1 MTFAVVVLTVVNI
14 ANDALNRLFA
24 VIAVV
29 HDLTSFPGRKMTKV
43 RFLSGFILPRAPS
56 NIHTKA
62 RFSMSLFVLS
72 DTHLSHS
79 TDKPMNI
86 FGSRWDRHTEKIR
99 DAWQAVVSPDDTV
112 VIPGDISW
120 AMSLDEVYPDLAFLN
135 ELNGK
140 KIISRGNH
148 DYWWCT
154 MKKLNTF
161 IEEKKLSAISFL
173 HNNAINVEDFTIC
186 GTRGWYY
193 EKKNAPAETD
203 YQKIVARE
211 VGRLEMSIAQG
222 KAICEDREII
232 VFFHFPP
239 VYGDFVCAELVDVLK
254 RHDIKRCWFGHIHS
268 VYDLPGVVEYEKI
281 TFQMASADYLDFKP
295 LLIK

>member
-1 MTFAVVVLTVVNI
+1 
-14 ANDALNRLFA
+14 
-24 VIAVV
+24 
-29 HDLTSFPGRKMTKV
+29 
-43 RFLSGFILPRAPS
+43 
-56 NIHTKA
+56 
-62 RFSMSLFVLS
+62 MSLFVLS

-86 FGSRWDRHTEKIR
+86 FGSRWESHTQKIY
-99 DAWQAVVSPDDTV
+99 DAWQEIVSPEDTV

-120 AMSLDEVYPDLAFLN
+120 AMSLDEAYYDLAFLDG
-135 ELNGK
+135 LNGK

-154 MKKLNTF
+154 MKKLNAY
-161 IEEKKLSAISFL
+161 IAEKELSSISFL
-173 HNNAINVEDFTIC
+173 HNNAINVEGYTIC

-211 VGRLEMSIAQG
+211 VGRLEMSIEEG
-222 KAICEDREII
+222 KRICEDREII

-239 VYGDFVCAELVDVLK
+239 VYADFVCNELVDVLK
-254 RHDIKRCWFGHIHS
+254 KHAIARCWFGHIHS
-268 VYDLPGVVEYEKI
+268 VYDVSGIIEHEGI
-281 TFQMASADYLDFKP
+281 TFRMASADFLDFKP